1 MDRIEVKTKAA
12 AEKAI
17 KEGRPIHIVGGKFA
31 LTLVGLAGIDIHVS
45 ADVSISLTDTRGVLV
60 AKAASSPRIETWGTS
75 SPLIETRETSSPRIV
90 TWGTSSPLIETWET
104 SSPSIE
110 TRETSSPLIETRE
123 TSSPRIVTRETSSP
137 LIETRETSS
146 PSINNSDSPVPLIFL
161 SGFRWRIAISA
172 TRMAIGCQ
180 DHELARWWSF
190 DDRLIE
196 RMDSHALEFWRA
208 NKAHLQAICAATGR
222 VATAEAV
229 EA

>member
-17 KEGRPIHIVGGKFA
+17 KEGKPIHIVGGKFA
-31 LTLVGLAGIDIHVS
+31 LALVGLGDIDIHVS

-60 AKAASSPRIETWGTS
+60 AKADSSPRIVTWGTS
-75 SPLIETRETSSPRIV
+75 SPSIMTRDTSSPSIETRDTSSPSIETRDTSSPRIV
-90 TWGTSSPLIETWET
+90 TWGTSSP
-104 SSPSIE
+104 
-110 TRETSSPLIETRE
+110 
-123 TSSPRIVTRETSSP
+123 
-137 LIETRETSS
+137 
-146 PSINNSDSPVPLIFL
+146 SINNSDNPVPLIFL
-161 SGFRWRIAISA
+161 SGFRWDITISA

-180 DHELARWWSF
+180 DHELTRWWSF
-190 DDRLIE
+190 DDHHIE
-196 RMDSHALEFWRA
+196 QMDSHALEFWRA